1 MKGDREMPDIV
12 SNLLFG
18 FTRQLKSILG
28 KNLSKVIVYGSYAR
42 GDYRENSDV
51 DVMVLVKLSESE
63 IKKILPEIYDMAYD
77 IELENNIHISVVMK
91 NEEQFKY
98 WEETLPFYRNV
109 SREGVEINAG

>member
-1 MKGDREMPDIV
+1 MPDII

-91 NEEQFKY
+91 NEVQINQQITAY
-98 WEETLPFYRNV
+98 HLFYHDHGPADRYYH
-109 SREGVEINAG
+109 S